1 DSLCVWCSLGDVH
14 RCFCA
19 KHDFW
24 NYGQNVQP
32 WFHQTITHFPTF
44 KGMVKVGAFRQNCRQ
59 CDEAP
64 MEEASV
70 EEEKLEK
77 CYRENLGKRN
87 NRHFDND
94 KGPPHES
101 SHCKACSK
109 GISTKRLKC
118 W

>member
-1 DSLCVWCSLGDVH
+1 MSHMLVIRGSHILSLQLNHFIIVDAQHFKGSHDRDRKGIMSLQ
-14 RCFCA
+14 RLFRE
-19 KHDFW
+19 
-24 NYGQNVQP
+24 
-32 WFHQTITHFPTF
+32 
-44 KGMVKVGAFRQNCRQ
+44 GMVKVGAFRQNCRQ

-64 MEEASV
+64 MEEAR
-70 EEEKLEK
+70 EKICEK

-109 GISTKRLKC
+109 GITCRDL
-118 W
+118 